1 MLFGSKSHSLPFL
14 PSFLFSLMADHEDGK
29 SQLEEEGVEG
39 DGEEEGVEGDGEE
52 EGVEGDG
59 EEEGPES
66 EEKSFFN
73 ESKCNLSVMSAQNCH
88 VLAQNRTEY
97 KKTDSLS
104 VTA

>member
-1 MLFGSKSHSLPFL
+1 MLFGLKSHSLPFL

-29 SQLEEEGVEG
+29 SQLEEEGVG
-39 DGEEEGVEGDGEE
+39 
-52 EGVEGDG
+52 GDG

-66 EEKSFFN
+66 EEESFFN
-73 ESKCNLSVMSAQNCH
+73 ESKCNLRVMSAQNCC